1 MLLLPVGGRKKEDA
15 AHCAEATA
23 KAFFRTVSIPEHET
37 LFFGGVDGPGDV
49 EKHSTALG
57 EAHEA
62 GKRLGL

>member
-1 MLLLPVGGRKKEDA
+1 VGGRKKEDA

-23 KAFFRTVSIPEHET
+23 KAFFRTVSAYRSMKRSSLAVWT
-37 LFFGGVDGPGDV
+37 APGDV
-49 EKHSTALG
+49 EKHPTALG